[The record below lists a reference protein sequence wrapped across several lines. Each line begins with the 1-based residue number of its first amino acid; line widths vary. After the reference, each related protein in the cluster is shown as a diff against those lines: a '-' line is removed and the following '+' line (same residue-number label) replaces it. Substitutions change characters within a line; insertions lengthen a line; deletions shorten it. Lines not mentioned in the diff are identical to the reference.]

1 MKQPNTKRN
10 DRIGEIFS
18 NPFGSSYTIIDYIDA
33 HNVKI
38 QFDNG
43 YILKKCSYIDCKNGR
58 IRSPFCK
65 TVQGIGYIG
74 IRKDGTIPR
83 KTDYKREYMHWNA
96 MISRCYGK
104 TYKSYED
111 CTVSEE
117 LLSFAYFLDHIHE
130 IDNYEEWVNNPN
142 KKWHLDKDL
151 KFKGN
156 KIYSIKNCTFLTVT
170 DNVKEEWQRNP
181 KTLKV
186 IAINLKTGEKFIFDS
201 MRDASENLKIA
212 RSSICEVCKGKRK
225 QAKGY
230 KFEYY
235 EE

>member
-1 MKQPNTKRN
+1 MTQPNTKRT
-10 DRIGEIFS
+10 DRVGEIFTNSWGSKYKIIEYRNANDVTIQFLDEYGYIRKTGYRS
-18 NPFGSSYTIIDYIDA
+18 NPKNPYDKTLAGVGYLGQLS
-33 HNVKI
+33 
-38 QFDNG
+38 NG
-43 YILKKCSYIDCKNGR
+43 D
-58 IRSPFCK
+58 
-65 TVQGIGYIG
+65 
-74 IRKDGTIPR
+74 IPR
-83 KTDYKREYMHWNA
+83 TIDYKREYMHWNA

-104 TYKSYED
+104 TYKNYED